1 MSVSAESLLKNV
13 SGLVSLP
20 EVAIR
25 VNSMVDD
32 PECSA
37 DEVAKVI
44 ETDPALSARML
55 GIANSA
61 MYGYSKEINTVGRA
75 VTVLGTRQIRDLIL
89 TTAAAKAFENIPTDL
104 ISIDDFWHHSIYC
117 GLLAK
122 QIASMSKTPHAETMF
137 MAGLLHDIGHLIM
150 FNQIPEQIHEILMGT
165 LQPGEEQLYQIE
177 RRVLGFDHSEV
188 GGALAKM
195 WTLPPVLQ
203 EVIEFHHEPEKAK
216 EFPQE
221 VFLVH
226 IANRIAS
233 LPYTEYSEKD
243 WLEMFS
249 HEVLEKAGITHAE
262 LQTAVLT
269 ALEEETSVRQ
279 LLFG

>member
-1 MSVSAESLLKNV
+1 MSVSAESLLKNI

-20 EVAIR
+20 EVALR
-25 VNSMVDD
+25 VNAMVDD
-32 PECSA
+32 PESGG
-37 DEVAKVI
+37 DEIAKVI
-44 ETDPALSARML
+44 ETDPALSARVL

-61 MYGYSKEINTVGRA
+61 MYGYSMEISTVGRA
-75 VTVLGTRQIRDLIL
+75 VTVLGTRQIRDLVL
-89 TTAAAKAFENIPTDL
+89 TTAAARTFKKIPTDL

-122 QIASMSKTPHAETMF
+122 QIASMTKTPHAETMF

-150 FNQIPEQIHEILMGT
+150 FNQIPEQIHEILMAT
-165 LQPGEEQLYQIE
+165 LQPGEEELYQVE

-203 EVIEFHHEPEKAK
+203 EVIELHHEPQKAEK
-216 EFPQE
+216 FPQE
-221 VFLVH
+221 VFLIH
-226 IANRIAS
+226 IANRVAS
-233 LPYTEYSEKD
+233 LPYTEYNEKD

-249 HEVLEKAGITHAE
+249 AELLAKAGITHAE
-262 LQTAVLT
+262 LQSAVLT
-269 ALEEETSVRQ
+269 ALEEENSVRQ